1 MSMGVDWK
9 ANLLRATTAPKAG
22 PEAVQR
28 AVNDAISGG
37 AALDEVKA
45 FAGEHALQAVQ
56 ALFADGYL
64 PPAGRAR
71 AVAVGDVASADA
83 GKKGTL
89 TSPGMK
95 LHAVRADPTGALP
108 WFAQANLPPAP
119 SSTLGAGGQAVV
131 VDGEHFAPADVA
143 ALLKLAA

>member
-1 MSMGVDWK
+1 MGVDWK
-9 ANLLRATTAPKAG
+9 ANLLRASTAPKAG
-22 PEAVQR
+22 PDAVQR

-37 AALDEVKA
+37 VALEEVKA

-71 AVAVGDVASADA
+71 AVGDVASADA

-95 LHAVRADPTGALP
+95 LHAVRADPKGALP

-119 SSTLGAGGQAVV
+119 GSTLGVGGQLVV
-131 VDGEHFAPADVA
+131 VDGEPFSPADIA
-143 ALLKLAA
+143 ALLTLAA